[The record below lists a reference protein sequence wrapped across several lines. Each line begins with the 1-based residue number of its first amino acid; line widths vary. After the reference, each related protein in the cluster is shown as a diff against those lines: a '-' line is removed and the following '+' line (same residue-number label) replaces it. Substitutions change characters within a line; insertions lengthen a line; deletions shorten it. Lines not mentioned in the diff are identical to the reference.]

1 MKQYANY
8 PIGRYHVSLIIT
20 EDGDVQWRLEF
31 DGQRVAGGVEPANL
45 VIFKVLRMMQAH
57 ASGHLLPKAEAVTA

>member
-31 DGQRVAGGVEPANL
+31 DGERIGGGTDQPEV
-45 VIFKVLRMMQAH
+45 VVFRILRRWQAH
-57 ASGHLLPKAEAVTA
+57 ASGHVCAKQAVTA